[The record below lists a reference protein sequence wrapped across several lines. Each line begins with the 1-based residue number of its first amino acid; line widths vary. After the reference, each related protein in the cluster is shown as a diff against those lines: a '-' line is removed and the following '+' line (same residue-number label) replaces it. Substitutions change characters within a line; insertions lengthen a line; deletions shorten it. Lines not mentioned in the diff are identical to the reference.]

1 MNFEELSNFFTI
13 TAELVIGI
21 LAFQGIA
28 TTFIFSRKGEWTYA
42 DVWEFIWLI
51 FTNLVAVL
59 VCVFNVF
66 LLITI
71 TDKQVFLESSFNFI
85 IVNLCITTF
94 LGIYSMRK
102 TKERTLIDK
111 VFEDEMNQEHNKFF
125 FKIYYLIMFLPVIIP
140 IIYYNTNLISL
151 ELLLYFVCFFPW
163 LFCALSIT
171 CFYNLIYHALRVDD
185 EDKLDS
191 SISEKY

>member
-1 MNFEELSNFFTI
+1 MNLEELSNFFTI
-13 TAELVIGI
+13 SAELVIGI

-28 TTFIFSRKGEWTYA
+28 TTFVFSRKGEWTYA

-102 TKERTLIDK
+102 TKERILIDK

-125 FKIYYLIMFLPVIIP
+125 FMIYYLIMFLPVIIP
-140 IIYYNTNLISL
+140 IIYYYTNLISL

-163 LFCALSIT
+163 LFCALSFT
-171 CFYNLIYHALRVDD
+171 CFYNLIYHALRVVD

-191 SISEKY
+191 SKSEKC

>member
-1 MNFEELSNFFTI
+1 MNLEELSNYFSLTS
-13 TAELVIGI
+13 ELLIGI

-28 TTFIFSRKGEWTYA
+28 TTFIFSRKGEWTFA

-66 LLITI
+66 LSITI

-140 IIYYNTNLISL
+140 IIYYYTNLISL

-163 LFCALSIT
+163 LFCALSFT
-171 CFYNLIYHALRVDD
+171 CFYNLIYHALRVVD

-191 SISEKY
+191 SISEKC

>member
-1 MNFEELSNFFTI
+1 MNLEELSNFFTI

-28 TTFIFSRKGEWTYA
+28 TTFIFSKKGEWTYA

-71 TDKQVFLESSFNFI
+71 TDKQVFLESAFNFI
-85 IVNLCITTF
+85 IVNLCITSF

-125 FKIYYLIMFLPVIIP
+125 FKIYYLIMFLPVILP

-163 LFCALSIT
+163 LFCALSFT
-171 CFYNLIYHALRVDD
+171 CFYNLIHNALRVVE
-185 EDKLDS
+185 EDK
-191 SISEKY
+191 

>member
-1 MNFEELSNFFTI
+1 MNLEELSNFFTI

-28 TTFIFSRKGEWTYA
+28 TTFIFSKKGEWTYA

-102 TKERTLIDK
+102 TKERTLVDK

-125 FKIYYLIMFLPVIIP
+125 FKIYYLIMFLPVLIP
-140 IIYYNTNLISL
+140 IIYYYTNLISL

-163 LFCALSIT
+163 LFCALSFT
-171 CFYNLIYHALRVDD
+171 CFYNLIYHALRVVN

-191 SISEKY
+191 SISEKC

>member
-1 MNFEELSNFFTI
+1 MNLDELSNFFGL
-13 TAELVIGI
+13 TAEVVIGI

-42 DVWEFIWLI
+42 DVWEFIWMI
-51 FTNLVAVL
+51 FTNSSAML

-71 TDKQVFLESSFNFI
+71 TDKQVFLESAFNFT
-85 IVNLCITTF
+85 IVNLCLFMF

-102 TKERTLIDK
+102 TKERTLVDK

-125 FKIYYLIMFLPVIIP
+125 FKIYYLIMFLPVILP
-140 IIYYNTNLISL
+140 IIYYYTNLISL
-151 ELLLYFVCFFPW
+151 KLLLYFACFFPW
-163 LFCALSIT
+163 LFCALSFT
-171 CFYNLIYHALRVDD
+171 CFYNMIHNALRVVD
-185 EDKLDS
+185 EDK
-191 SISEKY
+191 

>member
-1 MNFEELSNFFTI
+1 MNLEELSNFFTI
-13 TAELVIGI
+13 SAELVIGI

-28 TTFIFSRKGEWTYA
+28 TTFVFSRKGEWTYA

-71 TDKQVFLESSFNFI
+71 TDKQVFLESTFNFI

-94 LGIYSMRK
+94 LAIYYMRK

-111 VFEDEMNQEHNKFF
+111 VFKDEMNQEHNKFF
-125 FKIYYLIMFLPVIIP
+125 FMIYYLIMFLPVIIP
-140 IIYYNTNLISL
+140 IIYYYTNLISL

-163 LFCALSIT
+163 LFCALSFT
-171 CFYNLIYHALRVDD
+171 CFYNLIHNALRVVE
-185 EDKLDS
+185 EDK
-191 SISEKY
+191 

>member
-1 MNFEELSNFFTI
+1 MNLEELSNFFTVS
-13 TAELVIGI
+13 AEVVIGI

-102 TKERTLIDK
+102 TKERILIDK

-125 FKIYYLIMFLPVIIP
+125 FMIYYLIMFLPVIIP
-140 IIYYNTNLISL
+140 IIYYYTNLISL

-163 LFCALSIT
+163 LFCALSFT
-171 CFYNLIYHALRVDD
+171 CFYNLIYNALRVVD

-191 SISEKY
+191 SISEKC

>member
-1 MNFEELSNFFTI
+1 MNLEEISNFFSL
-13 TAELVIGI
+13 TAEIVIGI

-140 IIYYNTNLISL
+140 IIYYYTNLISL

-163 LFCALSIT
+163 LFCALSFT
-171 CFYNLIYHALRVDD
+171 CFYNLIYHALRVVD

-191 SISEKY
+191 SISEKC

>member
-1 MNFEELSNFFTI
+1 MNLEELSNFFTI

-28 TTFIFSRKGEWTYA
+28 TTFIFSRKGEWTY
-42 DVWEFIWLI
+42 
-51 FTNLVAVL
+51 
-59 VCVFNVF
+59 
-66 LLITI
+66 
-71 TDKQVFLESSFNFI
+71 QVFLESAFNFI
-85 IVNLCITTF
+85 IVNLCITCF

-125 FKIYYLIMFLPVIIP
+125 FMIYYLIMFLPVILP

-163 LFCALSIT
+163 LFCALSFT
-171 CFYNLIYHALRVDD
+171 CFYNLIYHALRVV
-185 EDKLDS
+185 EVDK
-191 SISEKY
+191 

>member
-1 MNFEELSNFFTI
+1 MNLEELSNFFTI

-66 LLITI
+66 LLISI
-71 TDKQVFLESSFNFI
+71 TDQQLFLESAFNFI

-125 FKIYYLIMFLPVIIP
+125 FKIYYLIMFLPVILP

-151 ELLLYFVCFFPW
+151 ELLLYFACFFPW
-163 LFCALSIT
+163 LFCALSFT
-171 CFYNLIYHALRVDD
+171 CFYNMIHNALRVVD
-185 EDKLDS
+185 EDKLETAE
-191 SISEKY
+191 IG